1 MKVGDLVKWRDPI
14 GTCQTHVVPLYG
26 LIVKRLTTGWV
37 NVYWFNDTVP
47 DNPTKE
53 PLMHLEL
60 LNESW

>member
-14 GTCQTHVVPLYG
+14 GACQAHVVPCYG
-26 LIVKRLTTGWV
+26 LIIKRLTTGWF
-37 NVYWFNDTVP
+37 NVYWFDDAVP

-60 LNESW
+60 LNECR